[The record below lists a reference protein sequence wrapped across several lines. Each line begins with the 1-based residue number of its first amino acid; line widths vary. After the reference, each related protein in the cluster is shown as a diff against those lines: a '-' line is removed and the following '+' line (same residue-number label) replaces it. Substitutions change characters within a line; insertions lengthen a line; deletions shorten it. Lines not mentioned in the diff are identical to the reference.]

1 MKSNKSIIAINIA
14 IISLML
20 LANIAAAVE
29 IPGVPGA
36 PGSTLTV
43 TGWFGILNQVVSW
56 VYRIFFVVAALFIII
71 AAFYYLTAQGNPEK
85 VGEAKNM
92 IIYAVVAI
100 VVALIAV
107 GIDVMIR
114 TFLSTGGQ
122 Q

>member
-1 MKSNKSIIAINIA
+1 MKSNKSIMAINIA

-20 LANIAAAVE
+20 LTNIAAAVD
-29 IPGVPGA
+29 IPGVPRA

-43 TGWFGILNQVVSW
+43 TGWFDILNQIVGW

-107 GIDVMIR
+107 GIDVMIK
-114 TFLSTGGQ
+114 TFLVTGGKQ
-122 Q
+122 

>member
-1 MKSNKSIIAINIA
+1 MKSNKSIIMLNIA

-20 LANIAAAVE
+20 LANMAMAVD

-36 PGSTLTV
+36 PGSTLRV
-43 TGWFGILNQVVSW
+43 SGWFGILQQVVGW
-56 VYRIFFVVAALFIII
+56 VYRAFFVVAALFIII

-107 GIDVMIR
+107 GMDVMIR